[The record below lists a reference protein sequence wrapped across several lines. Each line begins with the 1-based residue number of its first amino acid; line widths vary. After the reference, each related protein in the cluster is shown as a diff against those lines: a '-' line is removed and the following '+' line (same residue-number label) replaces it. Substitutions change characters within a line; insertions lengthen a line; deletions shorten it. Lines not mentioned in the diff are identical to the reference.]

1 MRPPALPNPPRSA
14 STAQEEPDTLSPF
27 PQQALVQ
34 SPRCA
39 LKMDDFECVTPKLE
53 HFGVSEY
60 TMCLNEAYTVAR
72 KHVKSNSEEAKE
84 TKPVT
89 HDHFFAAPGLITQPP
104 EQNGKCENQAPF
116 RQSSFQAVFR
126 PRKILSLRPS
136 RSRLR
141 LLGSW
146 RCITGRTV
154 SLRSS
159 MLSWEGNINLC
170 MLSRVCLII
179 FRTCQFVCFLHSNL
193 KRIYSFIGLSI

>member
-1 MRPPALPNPPRSA
+1 MFIQTWWYMARFFFQSFNANFLTS
-14 STAQEEPDTLSPF
+14 SSPMN
-27 PQQALVQ
+27 L
-34 SPRCA
+34 
-39 LKMDDFECVTPKLE
+39 T
-53 HFGVSEY
+53 
-60 TMCLNEAYTVAR
+60 
-72 KHVKSNSEEAKE
+72 SEEAKE

-89 HDHFFAAPGLITQPP
+89 HDHFFTDPGLITQPP

-146 RCITGRTV
+146 RCIIGRTA

-170 MLSRVCLII
+170 MLSRLCLII
-179 FRTCQFVCFLHSNL
+179 FHTCQFACFLHSNL